1 MDANNQQ
8 IPTGMDANNQQMHKI
23 FKKLD
28 DSFCQHVLYIFCEIA
43 LEWMPIINIGS
54 GNGLVQDIIWA
65 NVHPDL
71 WHHMVWLGHNELN
84 IGQRK
89 SSNWLLKR
97 AKFKKKIYCLTK
109 NYNTNYL

>member
-8 IPTGMDANNQQMHKI
+8 IPTGMDANNQQMRKI

-54 GNGLVQDIIWA
+54 GNGLVPSRKTLSEPMFTQICDIIWC
-65 NVHPDL
+65 D
-71 WHHMVWLGHNELN
+71 
-84 IGQRK
+84 
-89 SSNWLLKR
+89 
-97 AKFKKKIYCLTK
+97 
-109 NYNTNYL
+109 